1 MKQVI
6 EHLLVLQRL
15 SLDSKRLT
23 AEQEREINERRKKV
37 PAPILDHFDRLVA
50 RGKKPIAMVRSGVCG
65 ECHLRISIGTL
76 ARVTCATEIQQC
88 GNCGRFLVS
97 APSEQPSPVAPTAPP
112 ITPRLP
118 AAIAPVRRT
127 RTRMAAHAA

>member
-37 PAPILDHFDRLVA
+37 PAPILDHFDRLMA

-76 ARVTCATEIQQC
+76 ARVACATEIHQC

-97 APSEQPSPVAPTAPP
+97 APIEQPSPVAPTAPP

-118 AAIAPVRRT
+118 AATSPVRRT